1 MVLLGLSRERGYL
14 ALSKAVRCDQIMRVP
29 QLGTKVNELWRDMA
43 FVALGGYTRQLH
55 VVRPVSP
62 AAA

>member
-1 MVLLGLSRERGYL
+1 MRLP
-14 ALSKAVRCDQIMRVP
+14 SKAVRCDQIMRVP
-29 QLGTKVNELWRDMA
+29 QLGTKVNELWRDMV
-43 FVALGGYTRQLH
+43 FGGYTRQLH